1 MIIRSQDKE
10 RITSDLNLSI
20 YAEDFDCFP
29 IENHRGMEMGVYSTK
44 EKAIK
49 VLDMICEHYQ
59 ECKMCESGRRQIAQ
73 VEFVFQI
80 PQDSEV

>member
-1 MIIRSQDKE
+1 MIIRSQDKKT
-10 RITSDLNLSI
+10 ITTDLNLSI
-20 YAEDFDCFP
+20 YAADFDCFP

-49 VLDMICEHYQ
+49 VLDMIEDAC
-59 ECKMCESGRRQIAQ
+59 RNIAFTDG
-73 VEFVFQI
+73 VVFHM